1 MANTK
6 KPTDVTGQAHAE
18 LQRQQLESQAQ
29 AAAETALAQS
39 QEYAR
44 LESEVVD
51 ATKKPQPT
59 VIVDEVVTVGSPKED
74 TVVIRV
80 VEDIDSMTLGAGN
93 LYSFR
98 AGVKYEVTKHVADHL
113 REKGYLSNVM

>member
-1 MANTK
+1 MANAK

-18 LQRQQLESQAQ
+18 LQKQQLESQAQ
-29 AAAETALAQS
+29 AAADAATAQAQ
-39 QEYAR
+39 ENAR
-44 LESEVVD
+44 LESNVID

-59 VIVDEVVTVGSPKED
+59 VIVDEVVTVGSPKEE

-93 LYSFR
+93 LYTFR
-98 AGVKYEVTKHVADHL
+98 AGVKYEVTKNVADHL
-113 REKGYLSNVM
+113 REKGYLSNVQ